1 MLHCKQAS
9 GSSQYDLTAT
19 TTTTKTT
26 EEEEEMAA
34 ADLVFDRKLEL
45 ATASLRPHVRKHL
58 VTKLSHENAV
68 TIVDY
73 LLAMNSE
80 ISLSHNHICDNIV
93 TMKS

>member
-26 EEEEEMAA
+26 EEEEMAA

-45 ATASLRPHVRKHL
+45 ATASLRSHVRKHL
-58 VTKLSHENAV
+58 VTKLSHEM
-68 TIVDY
+68 
-73 LLAMNSE
+73 L
-80 ISLSHNHICDNIV
+80 
-93 TMKS
+93 

>member
-19 TTTTKTT
+19 TTTKTT
-26 EEEEEMAA
+26 EEEEMAA

-68 TIVDY
+68 TIVD
-73 LLAMNSE
+73 
-80 ISLSHNHICDNIV
+80 
-93 TMKS
+93 